1 LTGIMGPVEP
11 LTTRE
16 RKRPRTRVR
25 FTVSL
30 WVVLAIGVVASFLL
44 APGPRA
50 FVLAVGS
57 VAAVLASLGAHEL
70 GHAWAAHRL
79 GFHVTLVQV
88 GVIDSATTYEADER
102 SAPDRVLCAIAGP
115 AASVAVATVLG
126 LLAWVAEGHDGLSTR
141 LAGFAAINLV
151 LAVANLVPF
160 GGTDGWDVIQGL
172 RGRAD

>member
-1 LTGIMGPVEP
+1 VDP
-11 LTTRE
+11 LISRE
-16 RKRPRTRVR
+16 HERPRTRVR
-25 FTVSL
+25 FTLSL
-30 WVVLAIGVVASFLL
+30 WALLGLVVVASFLL
-44 APGPRA
+44 APGARA

-57 VAAVLASLGAHEL
+57 VVAVLVSLGAHEL

-102 SAPDRVLCAIAGP
+102 SAPERVLCAIAGP

-141 LAGFAAINLV
+141 LAGFAVINLV

-160 GGTDGWDVIQGL
+160 RGTDGWDVVQGL